1 MERTG
6 LPTWP
11 HSASSSALAH
21 TPFLVGVSIGD
32 RHAGPKDTL
41 ANVRE
46 TGAFCVNVVTE
57 PQLEAMNVTSGEY
70 GTQIDEF
77 EVAELRMAVADL
89 VDAPYVDDCPAVI
102 ACRLFKEVDLGSA
115 PNTLIIGEAVGIRL
129 STHLTTVG
137 DTHFVDP
144 DGLRPV
150 GRLSGMSYGLL
161 GEIVHLERPR

>member
-1 MERTG
+1 
-6 LPTWP
+6 
-11 HSASSSALAH
+11 
-21 TPFLVGVSIGD
+21 
-32 RHAGPKDTL
+32 
-41 ANVRE
+41 
-46 TGAFCVNVVTE
+46 
-57 PQLEAMNVTSGEY
+57 MNVTSGEY

-144 DGLRPV
+144 DGAAASRSSVRYELWAV
-150 GRLSGMSYGLL
+150 GRDCPSRAAPLRAQ
-161 GEIVHLERPR
+161 H